1 MKRPTA
7 FILSLALLL
16 AIINSN
22 AAEQSL
28 WHIKLDSQPLGPVE
42 FHLELT
48 KDGDELRG
56 RSLSGSA
63 RLLSEI
69 PGEHTVEE
77 GLMVFTARLGE
88 DERYTGEVLA
98 PWADGSITLSLDG
111 EKFSGSIDNGIYA
124 GSINGEKVD
133 TVQSI
138 RDYPALL
145 GEFDTVVASKVFAP
159 DDLLTPGYRAFREGF
174 GLLAQ
179 QATDD
184 LDLLIGFRLLW
195 KNDPFSHFQLRRS
208 HQTAAEMFE
217 HFDSYRVGFDAAT
230 VEFDG
235 DTAILSVR
243 TMMGADTI
251 EQIQAAYDRIAEAQP
266 DTLVIDLRGNSG
278 GAFAVK
284 PLVEHVIDEPVDAG
298 YFISQVWNRKSDAL
312 PSREAVLST
321 EPWAGWSIIGFW
333 NVVQTSDIVRVRFN
347 PAEPNFDGPVYV
359 LLDERSASATELAAD
374 ALRSS
379 GVTTLVGQQTAG
391 EMLSQSMFD
400 VGDGFLV
407 SLPVADYFSM
417 ASGRIE
423 GIGVPVD
430 VTADP
435 EKALAVAKE
444 LAQKQSS
451 DAD

>member
-16 AIINSN
+16 ALINSN
-22 AAEQSL
+22 AAERSL
-28 WHIKLDSQPLGPVE
+28 WRVQLDAQPLGPVE

-48 KDGDELRG
+48 TDGDELRA
-56 RSLSGSA
+56 RSLSATSH
-63 RLLSEI
+63 LLSEV
-69 PGEHTVEE
+69 PGEHSVDE
-77 GLMVFTARLGE
+77 GLMAFTARLGE
-88 DERYTGEVLA
+88 DGHYTGEVLA
-98 PWADGSITLSLDG
+98 PWADGSIALTVDG
-111 EKFSGSIDNGIYA
+111 EEISGTIDNGIFA
-124 GSINGEKVD
+124 GSISGEKVD
-133 TVQSI
+133 KVQSI

-145 GEFDTVVASKVFAP
+145 NEFDTVVAAKVFAP
-159 DDLLTPGYRAFREGF
+159 DDLLTPGYRAFREDF
-174 GLLAQ
+174 GRLAE

-208 HQTAAEMFE
+208 RQTAAEMFE

-251 EQIQAAYDRIAEAQP
+251 EQIEAAYDRIAAEQP
-266 DTLVIDLRGNSG
+266 ATLVIDLRGNGG

-312 PSREAVLST
+312 PSREAVLAT
-321 EPWAGWSIIGFW
+321 EPWTGWSIIGFW
-333 NVVQTSDIVRVRFN
+333 NVVQSSDIVRVRFN
-347 PAEPNFDGPVYV
+347 PAEPNFDGPVFV

-407 SLPVADYFSM
+407 SLPVADYYSM

-423 GIGVPVD
+423 GVGVPVHVAAD
-430 VTADP
+430 ADTA
-435 EKALAVAKE
+435 LSVAME
-444 LAQKQSS
+444 LAQKQLSE
-451 DAD
+451 AD